1 MVTGKGPLHELC
13 SGFIPGI
20 ARRDARER
28 QGSQTGLERTREARL
43 LVFSFPI
50 EVRLKVIE
58 SPPYWLAS
66 RAAAPGAL
74 Q

>member
-1 MVTGKGPLHELC
+1 M
-13 SGFIPGI
+13 
-20 ARRDARER
+20 ARSVVRER
-28 QGSQTGLERTREARL
+28 QGSQLGLEQTREARL

-50 EVRLKVIE
+50 EVRHKVIE
-58 SPPYWLAS
+58 LPPHRLSS